1 MWGRMLLKLGRRELG
16 EDAAE
21 VWGGESWGRMLL
33 NWGELE
39 VSMCSL
45 TDKILV
51 SLSRVG

>member
-21 VWGGESWGRMLL
+21 VWGGVGEAAAEV
-33 NWGELE
+33 WGELE